1 METMVQSTVPLERF
15 GYLPVENVQ
24 ALASKNPKN
33 IPSRYIRPEI
43 ESDVVSADE
52 SLQIPVIDMSKLD
65 HDDEQNKL
73 HFACKDWGFFQLI
86 NHGVA
91 DEVVEKMKTDAQ
103 EFFNLPLEEKMVC
116 AQVPNH
122 IEGYGQVF
130 VFSENQKLDWN
141 DMLFLWGQ
149 PLHLRN
155 TRFWP
160 NNPPSFRAT
169 LDKYTMELH
178 KVMIQLMKL
187 IAKNLGTDPE
197 MLLSLFEKEVQ
208 AIRMNYYPPCA
219 EASKVVGAS
228 PHSDASALTLL
239 LHVNEVE
246 GLQIKR
252 DQKWVP
258 VKPIPGAFT
267 VNIGDILEI
276 MSNGEYQSVLHRAV
290 VNPEKE
296 RMSIASFHNLN
307 MGSQIGPLQDLVK
320 TNKALYRTVPIEEFQ
335 RWKLT
340 SKQDGNSMIS
350 KMKL

>member
-15 GYLPVENVQ
+15 GYLPVDNVQ
-24 ALASKNPKN
+24 ALASKNLKN

-52 SLQIPVIDMSKLD
+52 SLQIPVIDMSKLGD
-65 HDDEQNKL
+65 DDEQNKL
-73 HFACKDWGFFQLI
+73 HFACKEWGFFQLI

-91 DEVVEKMKTDAQ
+91 NEVMEKMKTDAQ

-130 VFSENQKLDWN
+130 VVSENQKLDWS
-141 DMLFLWGQ
+141 DMLFLIGQ
-149 PLHLRN
+149 PAHLRD

-160 NNPPSFRAT
+160 TNPPSIRET
-169 LDKYTMELH
+169 LEKYTLELH

-197 MLLSLFEKEVQ
+197 MLLSLFENEIQ
-208 AIRMNYYPPCA
+208 AIKMNYYPPCA
-219 EASKVVGAS
+219 EASKVLGAS
-228 PHSDASALTLL
+228 PHSDATALTIL
-239 LHVNEVE
+239 LHANEVE

-252 DQKWVP
+252 NQKWVP

-267 VNIGDILEI
+267 VNIGDMLEI
-276 MSNGEYQSVLHRAV
+276 LSNGEYKSIEHRAV

-296 RMSIASFHNLN
+296 RMSIASFHNQK
-307 MGSQIGPLQDLVK
+307 MGTQIGPLQDLV
-320 TNKALYRTVPIEEFQ
+320 TRNKALYKTVPVEEF
-335 RWKLT
+335 RRMKLT
-340 SKQDGNSMIS
+340 SKQDGKFMIR